1 MDTSTKQV
9 SVYFYPG
16 NKGGAAHNH
25 APQAALHWV
34 RLLGRRG
41 PVVCDAAAGQ
51 NSTPSSQR
59 YGGVFCVG
67 PPRYTPPNPPRA
79 EWCPE
84 QAGPAAGCECAGSRV
99 GPNMGSGD
107 PRGHGGT
114 VGGGQGDRAGERWVS
129 LPQGTAVGC
138 RAATRAQPPAIAVY
152 ALLPPPHPPARFVPS
167 NTDA

>member
-1 MDTSTKQV
+1 M
-9 SVYFYPG
+9 
-16 NKGGAAHNH
+16 
-25 APQAALHWV
+25 

-99 GPNMGSGD
+99 GPSMGSGD

-152 ALLPPPHPPARFVPS
+152 ALLPPPHPLRVLFPATQMRELTRVTATFQPS
-167 NTDA
+167 TPYTPPSPVQALGLGASNS